1 MRPSFKI
8 AVGDKDITGIVAD
21 RLLSMTVTDEAGVT
35 SDRLELVLDDRDQ
48 RLEIPSSKATIRVSI
63 GYDTLMVDKGTYV
76 VEEIELEGP
85 ERKMTIRANA
95 TGASKGAGA
104 AKERSWDDTT
114 LGSIARS
121 IASKHGWTPAIDSDL
136 DQIKIEHADQHEND
150 LQFLTRIATENGA
163 VAKVS
168 HGRLVVA
175 KHSAG
180 KTVSGKT
187 LPLISLVATDTT
199 DWSFTS
205 AARGDYQGV
214 KATYHDP
221 KAASRGEAIAG
232 EDSTNTHTLPH
243 TYSSKAAAERAAKSK
258 MDALKRAKDKF
269 TVRSMPGNPLI
280 QSESR
285 VDAKGFRAGVDGV
298 WSVNKVTHTL
308 TADSYT
314 CSIDCDK
321 PIS

>member
-1 MRPSFKI
+1 MKPSFKI
-8 AVGDKDITGIVAD
+8 TVGTIDITGIVAD

-48 RLEIPSSKATIRVSI
+48 RLEIPASKATIRVSI

-114 LGSIARS
+114 LGKIARS
-121 IASKHGWTPAIDSDL
+121 IASKHGWTPAIDKEL
-136 DQIKIEHADQHEND
+136 DQIKIEHIDQHEND
-150 LQFLTRIATENGA
+150 LQFLVRLAADNGA
-163 VAKVS
+163 VAKVADN
-168 HGRLVVA
+168 RLVIA
-175 KHSAG
+175 KHSEG

-199 DWSFTS
+199 EWSFTT
-205 AARGDYQGV
+205 AERGDYKGV
-214 KATYHDP
+214 KATYHDT
-221 KAASRGEAIAG
+221 KSAKRGEAVAG
-232 EDSTNTHTLPH
+232 EDTTNTHTLPH
-243 TYSSKAAAERAAKSK
+243 TYSTKAAAERAAKSK
-258 MDALKRAKDKF
+258 MAALKRAKDKF
-269 TVRSMPGNPLI
+269 EVRSMPGNPMI
-280 QSESR
+280 QAESR
-285 VDAKGFRAGVDGV
+285 VNASGFRTGVDGV

-308 TADSYT
+308 NSDSYT
-314 CSIDCDK
+314 CSIECDK
-321 PIS
+321 PIA